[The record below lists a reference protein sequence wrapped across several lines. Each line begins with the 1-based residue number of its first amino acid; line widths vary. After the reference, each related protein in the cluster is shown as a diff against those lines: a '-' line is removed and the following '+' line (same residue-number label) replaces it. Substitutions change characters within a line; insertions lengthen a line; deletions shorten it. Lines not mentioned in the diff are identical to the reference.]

1 MLTTTDQDFICQ
13 QIDATTILSQT
24 LIQKLW
30 SDYGV
35 LLKLQTNS
43 PTHQS
48 VIVKKISLPKIQHHP
63 RGWNT
68 DVSHQRKIKSYQV
81 ETNFYQHYNE
91 HSSTH
96 CYYPK
101 YLGSMSSENETLIT
115 LEDLDA
121 LGFNK
126 RCDFLSFD
134 EAKICIKWLAHF
146 HGKFLNITPTGLWDT
161 GTYWHLA
168 TRLDELDAIND
179 PVLKKAAPL
188 IDKKLNQ
195 CEFKTIVHG
204 DAKVANFCFSQNAVA
219 AVDFQYVGGGC
230 GMKDLTY
237 FLGST
242 LSDEEIENHEQEIL
256 NFYFDEL
263 QKSMELNK
271 KNQPF
276 QKIKTQWLQLYPFA
290 WADFHRFLEGWRPGH
305 WKLGNYSTR
314 QLNFALQ
321 KLGI

>member
-1 MLTTTDQDFICQ
+1 MLSKIDQDFICQ
-13 QIDATTILSQT
+13 KIGATSIRNQT

-35 LLKLQTNS
+35 LLKVHTDS
-43 PTHQS
+43 PTHPS

-91 HSSTH
+91 HSSTNY
-96 CYYPK
+96 YYPK
-101 YLGSMSSENETLIT
+101 YLGSMKSRDESLII

-121 LGFNK
+121 LGFDK
-126 RCDFLSFD
+126 RCDFLSF
-134 EAKICIKWLAHF
+134 EQAKICIKWLAHF
-146 HGKFLNITPTGLWDT
+146 HGNFLNTTPNGLWDT
-161 GTYWHLA
+161 RTYWHLA
-168 TRLDELDAIND
+168 TRLDELEAIND

-188 IDKKLNQ
+188 IEGRLNK

-204 DAKVANFCFSQNAVA
+204 DAKVANFCFSENAVA

-230 GMKDLTY
+230 GLKDLAY

-242 LSDEEIENHEQEIL
+242 LSDDEIKNHEAEIL
-256 NFYFDEL
+256 DFYFCEL
-263 QKSMELNK
+263 QKSLELKK
-271 KNQPF
+271 KNQSF
-276 QKIKTQWLQLYPFA
+276 QKIKTEWLELYPFA

-305 WKLGNYSTR
+305 WKLGDYSNA
-314 QLNFALQ
+314 QLNNVLN
-321 KLGI
+321 KLGL

>member
-1 MLTTTDQDFICQ
+1 MLTTTDKDFICQ
-13 QIDATTILSQT
+13 QIGATTILNQT

-35 LLKLQTNS
+35 LLKLQTSS
-43 PTHQS
+43 PTLQN
-48 VIVKKISLPKIQHHP
+48 VIVKKISLPKIQNHS

-68 DVSHQRKIKSYQV
+68 DISHQRKIKSYQV

-101 YLGSMSSENETLIT
+101 YLGSRNSQNETLII

-126 RCDFLSFD
+126 RCDLLSFD
-134 EAKICIKWLAHF
+134 QAKICIKWLAHF
-146 HGKFLNITPTGLWDT
+146 HGKFLNTTPNGLWDT

-168 TRLDELDAIND
+168 TRLDELEAIND

-188 IDKKLNQ
+188 IDQKLNQ

-204 DAKVANFCFSQNAVA
+204 DAKVANFCFSKNAVA

-230 GMKDLTY
+230 GMKDLAY

-242 LSDEEIENHEQEIL
+242 LSDEEIKNHEQEIL
-256 NFYFDEL
+256 DFYFCEL
-263 QKSMELNK
+263 EKSMALNK
-271 KNQPF
+271 KNQSF
-276 QKIKTQWLQLYPFA
+276 QKIKTEWLELYPFA

-305 WKLGNYSTR
+305 WKLGPYSSA
-314 QLNFALQ
+314 QLSTVLN
-321 KLGI
+321 KLGL